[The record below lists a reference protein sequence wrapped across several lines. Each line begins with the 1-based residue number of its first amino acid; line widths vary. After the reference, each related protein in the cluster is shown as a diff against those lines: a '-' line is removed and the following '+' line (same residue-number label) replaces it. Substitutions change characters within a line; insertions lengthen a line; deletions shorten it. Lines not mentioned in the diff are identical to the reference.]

1 MLTETLVSMMLAQPV
16 GGEFEFG
23 IVKMVDLGRLT
34 PFGRTYDVYLDT
46 NGRVPSFLHSGRYWI
61 CDPDNVSGPLDT
73 RGKENKNA
81 LISFDNFSGKD
92 ALWFNYHNPFAP
104 KADIRTEPGMT
115 TWYELNDPEWWECQ
129 LNNPFNTAY
138 FNKPIPIEWYLD
150 PNGIPQRRWDTRA
163 LDYFWADTWMLQGT
177 PGILNDQNQRP
188 IFPSME
194 AQWSDWMYPWKPG
207 GNNSSVLIAKNAIP
221 RITDTYRCPPSPGQS
236 DSGVLIRFGS
246 TPAGVSWESSEFP
259 GQFRIM
265 RVTGPIERARFNFY
279 ITYADLGN
287 PAPGQTTCDEGVNRQ
302 DYAYTTFV
310 FPEDLN
316 PTDLNED
323 GATDF
328 GDLLIVISDVAAG
341 KYYRGNGFEAVLKV
355 LSGWGPNQ

>member
-1 MLTETLVSMMLAQPV
+1 MLTLIITSAMLAQPV

-23 IVKMVDLGRLT
+23 IVEMIDRGRLT
-34 PFGRTYDVYLDT
+34 PFGRTYDVYLNT
-46 NGRVPSFLHSGRYWI
+46 NGRVPSFLHAGRTWI

-81 LISFDNFSGKD
+81 LISFDNFNGKD

-104 KADIRTEPGMT
+104 LADIRTVPGMDQ
-115 TWYELNDPEWWECQ
+115 WYRDNDPEWWDCQ
-129 LNNPFNTAY
+129 LGNYLNKSY
-138 FNKPIPIEWYLD
+138 FNQAVPIEWYLD
-150 PNGIPQRRWDTRA
+150 ANGIPKRRWDAAA
-163 LDYFWADTWMLQGT
+163 LDYFWADTWMLMGD
-177 PGILNDQNQRP
+177 PGILLDQNGYP
-188 IFPSME
+188 YFPNME
-194 AQWSDWMYPWKPG
+194 EQWADWMYPWEPG
-207 GNNSSVLIAKNAIP
+207 GDNSSVFISKPAIEE
-221 RITDTYRCPPSPGQS
+221 ITDSYRCPPTPSNP
-236 DSGVLIRFGS
+236 DSGVLIRFPS
-246 TPAGVSWESSEFP
+246 TIP
-259 GQFRIM
+259 GADWDENGMFKIM

-279 ITYADLGN
+279 ITYEDLGN
-287 PAPGQTTCDEGVNRQ
+287 PAPGQTTCDVNRQ

-310 FPEDLN
+310 LGQDLN

-341 KYYRGNGFEAVLKV
+341 KYYGSKGFEAMLEV